1 MPRKRK
7 GERTDGRIQITL
19 DIGHDAEG
27 KRIRKYFYGNTRLEA
42 QRKKDEYL
50 ASLTGIK
57 RTNITVSEW
66 IDEFLKTYPPKSNPL
81 YSASS
86 IVPYNRIKTAIGS
99 RLVGSIR
106 EADLQ
111 KFLNSMAG
119 YSQSTLSKQMQV
131 LKKVF
136 AKARKNKL
144 IADDPAEDIIPPDG
158 TSGTHRALSYDE
170 IQLILKYWNKTGNV
184 GLWVML
190 MLFAGLR
197 RSEMMGLDW
206 KSVDLSN
213 RTLTVS
219 QVGIIS
225 NNKIIIQQRT
235 KTKAGTR
242 IIPIAEPLYQ
252 ALVSVPEPH
261 RGFVCKS
268 IRGYNLTETA
278 VNCGIKHFISFIN
291 RTEAHQPL
299 VQSGKR
305 TDLHPE
311 PMPAFSFRCHDLR
324 HTFCTLLYDGGVDV
338 KTAAYLMGH
347 SDISVTMK
355 IYTHLSEEKRSASSG
370 LMLDYF
376 NRLTSI

>member
-7 GERTDGRIQITL
+7 GERSDGRIVLTL
-19 DIGHDAEG
+19 DVGYNTEG
-27 KRIRKYFYGNTRLEA
+27 KRLRKYFYGQTRIEA
-42 QRKKDEYL
+42 QRKKDEYI
-50 ASLTGIK
+50 ASLTGI
-57 RTNITVSEW
+57 RHTNITVSEW
-66 IDEFLKTYPPKSNPL
+66 IDEFLKTYPPRSNPL
-81 YSASS
+81 YSASN
-86 IVPYNRIKTAIGS
+86 IVPYNRIKNSLGT
-99 RLVGSIR
+99 RLVSSIR
-106 EADLQ
+106 EVDLQ

-119 YSQSTLSKQMQV
+119 YSQSTLSKQLQV

-144 IADDPAEDIIPPDG
+144 ISDDPAEDIIPPDG

-206 KSVDLSN
+206 SAVNLSE

-225 NNKIIIQQRT
+225 SNKIIIQHRT
-235 KTKAGTR
+235 KSKAGLR
-242 IIPIAEPLYQ
+242 VIPITDPLFQ
-252 ALVSVPEPH
+252 ALSSVPEPH

-268 IRGYNLTETA
+268 IRGNNLTETA
-278 VNCGIKHFISFIN
+278 INCGIKHFLNLVN
-291 RTEAHQPL
+291 RSESQQPL

-305 TDLHPE
+305 TDLMPE
-311 PMPAFSFRCHDLR
+311 PTPAFYFRCHDLR

-347 SDISVTMK
+347 SDISVTMR

-376 NRLTSI
+376 NRLTTI